1 MPRRNRNA
9 GLRPMRRR
17 PLPKRLRPHI
27 VVDVRVR
34 ARDPDDF
41 RPGVV
46 VAVAEWRPPGATERS
61 GRS

>member
-1 MPRRNRNA
+1 MPRRHHNA

-17 PLPKRLRPHI
+17 PLSRKLLPRI
-27 VVDVRVR
+27 VVDVRR
-34 ARDPDDF
+34 WPKDPDDF

-46 VAVAEWRPPGATERS
+46 VAVAEWRPAGATERS